1 MNFFGIDGEMTMTEK
16 IDYNKHADFWRN
28 KIGVNVIPA
37 KSREKTTWIQ
47 WTKDP
52 RGNWGQEPI
61 PQKIHDEWKEKGMF
75 EQGMAVICGRAW
87 HVEKSYPIW
96 FNMIDLDN
104 ELGIKEFCKRKDSS
118 QGTLQEI
125 SQETLVEQHAN
136 KSKAH
141 VYSYS
146 AEPFTPITSAIG
158 PLKEKCDSNLLPA
171 IEVKSQGKY
180 ISYCSPGPHK
190 DDSLIEIIGTDSVAT
205 VDADRMDFKLQGIR
219 KKYNLSSEKS
229 SPSSEKLNEYLK
241 PSITEV
247 VKRDL
252 KIVAGQNRHE
262 AILRYVESL
271 RNKNPGMP
279 RDWYEMNVIYFNQH
293 YTTEPLPEKEIQ
305 KIINQGILWM
315 DEILKSQNNEEFQ
328 KYDQKGLNGEDEQI
342 VAYWMV
348 THYITRQKIIEKSEI
363 AKKLFLWRK
372 KFNLS
377 FDVRKTIESVFND
390 KKIFKQ
396 IQEIAYEY
404 GKNDTRI
411 VFDKDQTV
419 ETVYWLLGRYQI
431 KRIEITGGLI
441 CFNGKRYEEITE
453 EFISRCARQCLIK
466 STNGTMK
473 EIHGHIKDSADI
485 IKNKDIEKHI
495 HLKCL
500 ENGIYNIKTGEFSES
515 FSSEYIILNQI
526 PHRFDES
533 CTFDGCQKI
542 FCSILPEKQQRQ
554 KFFDFLS
561 TCLHPYTGI
570 DFQLGVL
577 GPPGTGKTQLGKFA
591 EKILG
596 EDNVSHATIHRIA
609 MDPTLQIGIAY
620 QMLNIDGDLS
630 PEDIEQLDV
639 LKKWISQ
646 EKFTNRKIYNY
657 AENFRPTTRLMFM
670 ANDLYE
676 ITNENDAEAIYERT
690 DILKAEQKFRGTQ
703 KEIKNIFEDVA
714 TESELDGLVTHI
726 LKNSTILYQKQ
737 KTTYPLDPR
746 HVKGIWNRFGNW
758 IRQFIDN
765 RTVEGAS
772 LQIETRLLFEA
783 WENYAITHS
792 CPAKTKNEFYKLF
805 EDITGHQR
813 TRTREDTLSK
823 WVYKGMRLLDEKEI
837 EAAGQAK
844 LKEVD
849 DC

>member
-1 MNFFGIDGEMTMTEK
+1 MTMTEK
-16 IDYNKHADFWRN
+16 IDFNKHADFWRHQV
-28 KIGVNVIPA
+28 GANVIPA
-37 KSREKTTWIQ
+37 DAQKKTTWIL
-47 WTKDP
+47 WTNDP

-61 PQKIHDEWKEKGMF
+61 PQEIHEEWKKKGMF
-75 EQGMAVICGRAW
+75 EKGMAVICGRAW
-87 HVEKSYPIW
+87 HIEKAFPIW
-96 FNMIDLDN
+96 LNMIDLDN
-104 ELGIKEFCKRKDSS
+104 ELGIAEFCKRKDGS

-136 KSKAH
+136 KAKAH

-146 AEPFTPITSAIG
+146 AEPFAPITSAIG

-190 DDSLIEIIGTDSVAT
+190 DNSIIEIIGIDKVAT
-205 VDADRMDFKLQGIR
+205 VDADRMNFKLQGIQKR
-219 KKYNLSSEKS
+219 YNISSDQSDS
-229 SPSSEKLNEYLK
+229 SSSSDTLNGYLK

-247 VKRDL
+247 IKKDL
-252 KIVAGQNRHE
+252 KVVAGQNRHE

-315 DEILKSQNNEEFQ
+315 DEILESQNNEEFQ
-328 KYDQKGLNGEDEQI
+328 QYDQKGLNGEDEQI

-348 THYITRQKIIEKSEI
+348 THYITHQKIIEKSEI
-363 AKKLFLWRK
+363 SKKLFSWRK

-396 IQEIAYEY
+396 VQEIAYEY
-404 GKNDTRI
+404 GKNNTRI

-441 CFNGKRYEEITE
+441 CFNGKRYEEVNE
-453 EFISRCARQCLIK
+453 DFISRCARECLIK

-473 EIHGHIKDSADI
+473 EIHGHIKDSADV
-485 IKNKDIEKHI
+485 IKNKDIEEYI

-526 PHRFDES
+526 PHKFDET
-533 CTFDGCQKI
+533 CTFENSHKVLCNI
-542 FCSILPEKQQRQ
+542 FPEDIQRQ
-554 KFFDFLS
+554 KFFDFLA

-577 GPPGTGKTQLGKFA
+577 GPPGTGKTQLGKFVDM
-591 EKILG
+591 ILG
-596 EDNVSHATIHRIA
+596 EENVSNATIHSIA
-609 MDPTLQIGIAY
+609 KDPTIQIDLAY
-620 QMLNIDGDLS
+620 KMLNIDGDLS
-630 PEDIEQLDV
+630 PNDIEQLDV

-676 ITNENDAEAIYERT
+676 ITNENDADAIYERT
-690 DILKAEQKFRGTQ
+690 EIIKAEQKFRGTK

-714 TESELDGLVTHI
+714 TESELDGLITHV
-726 LKNSTILYQKQ
+726 LKNSTALYQKQ
-737 KTTYPLDPR
+737 KVTYPLDPR
-746 HVKGIWNRFGNW
+746 QIKSTWNRFGNW
-758 IRQFIDN
+758 IKQFIDN
-765 RTVEGAS
+765 RTLEGAS
-772 LQIETRLLFEA
+772 LQTETKLLFES
-783 WENYAITHS
+783 WENYAITHN
-792 CPAKTKNEFYKLF
+792 CPAKSKNEFYKIF
-805 EDITGHQR
+805 EDITGLQR
-813 TRTREDTLSK
+813 TRTREDTFSK
-823 WVYKGMRLLDEKEI
+823 WVYRGIRLLTEKEI
-837 EAAGQAK
+837 EAIGQSK
-844 LKEVD
+844 LKETD
-849 DC
+849 DY